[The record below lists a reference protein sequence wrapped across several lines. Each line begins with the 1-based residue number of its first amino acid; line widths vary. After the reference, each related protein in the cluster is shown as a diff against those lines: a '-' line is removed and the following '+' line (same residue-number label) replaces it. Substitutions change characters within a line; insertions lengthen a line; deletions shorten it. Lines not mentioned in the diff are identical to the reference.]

1 MPHYHSNEFA
11 PVFTKRKIIMASKK
25 KFKVSSFCE
34 DNEIMAVCLCQ
45 DGEVKMCQRD
55 LTDSEWQHVME
66 LTARTNPALN
76 DRSCDALMMLQCL
89 RRNSWPLG
97 RSYMEYLKRQERE
110 PNLATLS
117 SYLQLCG
124 LNVDKC
130 GQETVLQ
137 LYHQLISRSK
147 VLDARLTKSVV
158 IGLSVTDEWKRAM
171 GHLDTIRHFSFPCQA
186 SYNAVIAAA
195 FRNGEYNLGWQHIDL
210 MSGEDKEPDEGVLL
224 EWMRQCRTAS
234 HQQETHDRVT
244 TLFQTLAMHQIF
256 PTIPVI
262 QDIAQ
267 LYQDRLG
274 WSAHFV
280 KVPMSGRCP
289 ACKHKLIYNGVS
301 PEEFQQLQVEF
312 ESRVLRRSDIFL
324 NSTPAEWERFQE
336 FVEANKPFLAVID
349 GLNIFYLRNSKS
361 QMGEVIQEVMDR
373 VGARQ
378 EGHILVLGRKHMRH
392 SIPRSL
398 LASKRVSLFTLND
411 LSRDDGFFLYAALQS
426 GWGTKFITRDL
437 LRDHLFKLELTSLR
451 VTFRR
456 WQRVH
461 QIFPELTKTGR
472 VKLML
477 PAKFGTIAQGGVEGW
492 HIPYSDTSRRLPHEV
507 PDTWLCLQPSSS
519 SSHNGSSG
527 GLTMTEPLV
536 VTTTTNT
543 NSKSYYNRTST
554 AGINNESNDRTDSIH
569 RKFNPSIEPLSH
581 KYNTPLTRDKQARP
595 KSYKSKKKT
604 KVLVNDVFE
613 LPKN

>member
-1 MPHYHSNEFA
+1 M
-11 PVFTKRKIIMASKK
+11 
-25 KFKVSSFCE
+25 
-34 DNEIMAVCLCQ
+34 
-45 DGEVKMCQRD
+45 D

-117 SYLQLCG
+117 FYLQLCG

-171 GHLDTIRHFSFPCQA
+171 DHLDTIRHFSFPCQA

-289 ACKHKLIYNGVS
+289 ACKHKLTYNGVS
-301 PEEFQQLQVEF
+301 LEEFQQLQVEF

-373 VGARQ
+373 VGGRQ

-437 LRDHLFKLELTSLR
+437 LRDHLFKLGLTSLR

-461 QIFPELTKTGR
+461 QIFPELIKTGR

-477 PAKFGTIAQGGVEGW
+477 PAKFGTIAQGGEEGW
-492 HIPYSDTSRRLPHEV
+492 HIPYSDTSRRLPYEV
-507 PDTWLCLQPSSS
+507 PHTWLCLKPSSS
-519 SSHNGSSG
+519 PSHNGSG
-527 GLTMTEPLV
+527 GLTMTEPLG
-536 VTTTTNT
+536 VTTTTHT
-543 NSKSYYNRTST
+543 NSKSYHNQTST

-569 RKFNPSIEPLSH
+569 LKFNSSVEPLSH